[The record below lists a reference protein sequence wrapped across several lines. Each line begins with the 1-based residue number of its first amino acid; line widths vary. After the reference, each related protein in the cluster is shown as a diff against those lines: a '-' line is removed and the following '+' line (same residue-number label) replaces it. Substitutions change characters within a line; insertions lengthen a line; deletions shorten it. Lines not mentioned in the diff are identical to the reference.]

1 MADKWNTDRNGDLD
15 ESVAGASDEQ
25 IRGVSNDVNDLE
37 DTPDNLADDDDE
49 EDEEP
54 STF

>member
-1 MADKWNTDRNGDLD
+1 MADKWSTDRNEDLD
-15 ESVAGASDEQ
+15 DSVAGASDEQ
-25 IRGVSNDVNDLE
+25 IRGVSNDDFE

-49 EDEEP
+49 EDEEG

>member
-1 MADKWNTDRNGDLD
+1 MADKWNSDRNEDQD

-25 IRGVSNDVNDLE
+25 IRGVSDVDDFE

-49 EDEEP
+49 EDEEG

>member
-1 MADKWNTDRNGDLD
+1 MADKWNSDPNEDLD
-15 ESVAGASDEQ
+15 ESLAGVSDEQ
-25 IRGVSNDVNDLE
+25 IRGVSNDADELE

-49 EDEEP
+49 EDEEG

>member
-1 MADKWNTDRNGDLD
+1 MADKWNSDRNEDQD

-25 IRGVSNDVNDLE
+25 IRGVSDDVDDFE

-49 EDEEP
+49 EDEEG